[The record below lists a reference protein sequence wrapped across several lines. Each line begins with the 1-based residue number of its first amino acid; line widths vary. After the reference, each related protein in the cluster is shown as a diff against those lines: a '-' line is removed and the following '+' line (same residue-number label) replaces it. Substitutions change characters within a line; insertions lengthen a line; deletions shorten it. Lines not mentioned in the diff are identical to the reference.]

1 MKKQQGAQK
10 GNDNAA
16 KDHLKKIKEVD
27 PIAAMKQFKT
37 PEMPKAAPIG
47 VRDMPNTFA
56 RRGVTMESDRPELS
70 SAGNKT
76 YRPSLAP
83 MTTGAPAIREAREQL
98 NRTLIQSEIDSRGA
112 LGNAIITTTK
122 GLASV
127 VAGAA
132 LTVAK
137 GGDYWDNTRTVMAK
151 MSTPNPKDYAEVAF
165 RGKAYEAAIKAQRDF
180 EEGR

>member
-1 MKKQQGAQK
+1 MSRQQGAQK

-27 PIAAMKQFKT
+27 PIAVVKQFKT

-56 RRGVTMESDRPELS
+56 KRKVTLESDGPGLS

-98 NRTLIQSEIDSRGA
+98 NRTLIQSEMDSRGA
-112 LGNAIITTTK
+112 LGTALITNTK
-122 GLASV
+122 ATVSML
-127 VAGAA
+127 AGAV

-151 MSTPNPKDYAEVAF
+151 MSTPNPKDHAEVAF
-165 RGKAYEAAIKAQRDF
+165 RGKAYEDAIRAQRAF